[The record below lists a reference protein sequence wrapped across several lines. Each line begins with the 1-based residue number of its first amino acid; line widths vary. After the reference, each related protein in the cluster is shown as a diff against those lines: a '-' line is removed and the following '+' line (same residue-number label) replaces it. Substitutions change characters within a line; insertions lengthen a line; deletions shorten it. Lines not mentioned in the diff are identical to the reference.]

1 MPDLNKIINSI
12 SKALEDHSYESDI
25 LKQGK
30 EKVDY
35 TKKSPY
41 ENRKVDSSY
50 VDIEKIKLD
59 PYFPYYSP
67 TIHLEDYI
75 DKVYSNI
82 IIFDFHLRDN
92 LADKIEKTIELVVNK
107 CKSNDLLMIIN
118 NDPLLSSQLFTSL
131 DIIKYDSL
139 LKKIRN
145 FVLGNSSNTESV
157 SLFDI
162 FKQLEDT
169 ISNIYLPNTI
179 SYMQLVNEKNEY
191 INKCKDIA
199 KKEKDERIN
208 KILSSINVGNED
220 NDNKSVESK
229 NMITVKNSLLG
240 KKFFK
245 IFKPSNRVAE
255 IIIKNIF
262 IISCND
268 TAFSKTQSIDF
279 SETQKIIKKL
289 KSKGSLISIYPI
301 CKKYVEEISA
311 MGFDSIELLYDD
323 YT

>member
-1 MPDLNKIINSI
+1 
-12 SKALEDHSYESDI
+12 
-25 LKQGK
+25 
-30 EKVDY
+30 
-35 TKKSPY
+35 
-41 ENRKVDSSY
+41 
-50 VDIEKIKLD
+50 
-59 PYFPYYSP
+59 
-67 TIHLEDYI
+67 
-75 DKVYSNI
+75 
-82 IIFDFHLRDN
+82 
-92 LADKIEKTIELVVNK
+92 
-107 CKSNDLLMIIN
+107 MIIN